1 METESQRGKRKNN
14 INLLLTLAVIGPVQ
28 LYCKVMKLCK
38 FMRCWRNLLCD
49 GRQRKINT
57 AITDII
63 MAYANTPVFTSFPLF
78 LFPFLNYFFFFLI
91 FTYSIGQSHF
101 LRLEMSPSLFFKSW
115 RWLLPWEQILAAG
128 CASNIQTIE
137 RWEKMLRE

>member
-38 FMRCWRNLLCD
+38 FIRCWRNLLCD

-78 LFPFLNYFFFFLI
+78 LFPFLNYFFFFFNI
-91 FTYSIGQSHF
+91 HIQHRSVPFSQAGNVSIPV
-101 LRLEMSPSLFFKSW
+101 L
-115 RWLLPWEQILAAG
+115 
-128 CASNIQTIE
+128 
-137 RWEKMLRE
+137 